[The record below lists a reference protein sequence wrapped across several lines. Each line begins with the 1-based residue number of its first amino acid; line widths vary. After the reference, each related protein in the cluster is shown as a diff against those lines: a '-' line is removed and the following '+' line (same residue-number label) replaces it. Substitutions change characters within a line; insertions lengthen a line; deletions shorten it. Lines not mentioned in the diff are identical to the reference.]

1 MMTETDVQ
9 KRSDLRE
16 EWQILQTQFSRD
28 DLVCLTI
35 KLVCALVFATLLIFS
50 LHGLIGAF
58 FVGVFWVM
66 ESMARTAQARI
77 AERLLA
83 IEASLAQTTQEPS
96 ALSGTPNQAFQL
108 HTAWSHSRLGVLGLI
123 KEYASNGLRPT
134 VAFPY
139 IALAAFS
146 FLLLALQDS
155 PSFT

>member
-1 MMTETDVQ
+1 MMTETDAQ
-9 KRSDLRE
+9 KRNELRE

-28 DLVCLTI
+28 DLVCLAI
-35 KLVCALVFATLLIFS
+35 KLVCTLVFATLLIFS

-58 FVGVFWVM
+58 FVAVFWVM
-66 ESMARTAQARI
+66 ESMARTTQARI

-83 IEASLAQTTQEPS
+83 IEASLALTTQDPS
-96 ALSGTPNQAFQL
+96 ALSGAQHQAFYL
-108 HTAWSHSRLGVLGLI
+108 HTAWSHSRLGVLGLL
-123 KEYASNGLRPT
+123 KEYASNAMRPT

-139 IALAAFS
+139 VALAAFS

>member
-1 MMTETDVQ
+1 MTETNAQ
-9 KRSDLRE
+9 ERSDLRE

-28 DLVCLTI
+28 DLVCLAI
-35 KLVCALVFATLLIFS
+35 KLVCTLVFVVLLIFS

-66 ESMARTAQARI
+66 ESMARTTQARI
-77 AERLLA
+77 AERLLT
-83 IEASLAQTTQEPS
+83 IEASLALTTQDSS
-96 ALSGTPNQAFQL
+96 ALSVASNQAYQL
-108 HTAWSHSRLGVLGLI
+108 HTAWSRSRLGALGLL

-139 IALAAFS
+139 VALAAFS

-155 PSFT
+155 PSIN